1 MQGNFSKELLRY
13 LKHQNLSA
21 DPLLPAMEEVQDRMV
36 DILSRTDLSN
46 DEKAKRYF
54 QLQDR
59 YLSFKQQMNTPTVRH
74 PDAIE
79 REEINSTFPEQI
91 SKQDSSTSK
100 ASTTPL
106 NPFNTTPKLNQP
118 SILPKPTTL
127 RSTPLISNPS
137 ILTPP
142 PTIETPSQGPKR
154 KRRCIHFVNYLDDNV
169 SQKQRKQTR
178 RQRYRAEPYKYSRYQ
193 DEDWSAFF
201 HLKYSCL
208 YYSFCIRFTIKG
220 NKVHLIFISQE
231 MCLNGY

>member
-1 MQGNFSKELLRY
+1 MYYPVKKGLVKRKCKAIFQKNSYGIWNIKIYQLVRHFLQWKRW
-13 LKHQNLSA
+13 
-21 DPLLPAMEEVQDRMV
+21 QDRMD

-46 DEKAKRYF
+46 DEKAKQYF

-74 PDAIE
+74 PDSIE
-79 REEINSTFPEQI
+79 REEINITFPEQI

-127 RSTPLISNPS
+127 SSTPLVSNPS

-154 KRRCIHFVNYLDDNV
+154 KRRCIRFVKYLDDKV

-178 RQRYRAEPYKYSRYQ
+178 RQRYRAGIKMRTDRLFSFEIQLFILLFLYSIYHQ
-193 DEDWSAFF
+193 
-201 HLKYSCL
+201 
-208 YYSFCIRFTIKG
+208 G
-220 NKVHLIFISQE
+220 Q
-231 MCLNGY
+231 

>member
-1 MQGNFSKELLRY
+1 MQGNISKELLRY
-13 LKHQNLSA
+13 LKQQNLSTG
-21 DPLLPAMEEVQDRMV
+21 PLLPAMEEVQESMD

-54 QLQDR
+54 QLQGR
-59 YLSFKQQMNTPTVRH
+59 YLSFKQQMNTPTVWR
-74 PDAIE
+74 PDVIE

-100 ASTTPL
+100 ASTVAL
-106 NPFNTTPKLNQP
+106 NPFNTTPKLNKP
-118 SILPKPTTL
+118 SILPKPTTVS
-127 RSTPLISNPS
+127 STPLVSNPS

-154 KRRCIHFVNYLDDNV
+154 KRRCIRFVNYLDDNV

-178 RQRYRAEPYKYSRYQ
+178 RQRYRAEPKIFQVSR
-193 DEDWSAFF
+193 WGLIGFF
-201 HLKYSCL
+201 HLKYICL

-231 MCLNGY
+231 MCLKGY

>member
-1 MQGNFSKELLRY
+1 
-13 LKHQNLSA
+13 
-21 DPLLPAMEEVQDRMV
+21 
-36 DILSRTDLSN
+36 
-46 DEKAKRYF
+46 
-54 QLQDR
+54 
-59 YLSFKQQMNTPTVRH
+59 MNTLTVWH
-74 PDAIE
+74 PDVIE

-127 RSTPLISNPS
+127 SSTPLVSNPS

-142 PTIETPSQGPKR
+142 STIETPSQGHKR

-169 SQKQRKQTR
+169 FQKQRKQTR

-193 DEDWSAFF
+193 DEDWSTFF
-201 HLKYSCL
+201 ILYLKYSCL

-231 MCLNGY
+231 MCLNRY